1 MSNQE
6 KQFEELV
13 TEYRRTIYKVCY
25 FFSKNTAEVEDLF
38 QEVLINLW
46 RGLEGFRGE
55 SSLRTWVWRV
65 SLNTCNEL
73 NRRKQRRIKT
83 IPLEVNINLYNDED
97 HESKQIQKMY
107 ERINRL
113 NYFDRAIILLWL
125 EGMSYEEIGEVV
137 GITLSAVTN
146 RLFRIKE
153 QLKKMKNL

>member
-55 SSLRTWVWRV
+55 SSLRT
-65 SLNTCNEL
+65 
-73 NRRKQRRIKT
+73 
-83 IPLEVNINLYNDED
+83 
-97 HESKQIQKMY
+97 
-107 ERINRL
+107 
-113 NYFDRAIILLWL
+113 
-125 EGMSYEEIGEVV
+125 
-137 GITLSAVTN
+137 
-146 RLFRIKE
+146 
-153 QLKKMKNL
+153 